1 MITRIY
7 TPIVNSFLFFLF
19 IYLAFTKYG
28 IDKLIPHLLFTVL
41 ITIILLVLGFA
52 KRLGRRYIIISALPL
67 LTTLITV
74 LLLFTGIGWWIL
86 MLFGIHGPT
95 PNP

>member
-1 MITRIY
+1 
-7 TPIVNSFLFFLF
+7 
-19 IYLAFTKYG
+19 
-28 IDKLIPHLLFTVL
+28 
-41 ITIILLVLGFA
+41 LVLGFA

-74 LLLFTGIGWWIL
+74 LLLFTSIGWWIL